1 MKQILSQ
8 TIVFLLLIVTVSCS
22 GDNPSSKTSS
32 HTLRQQ
38 AANSAQ
44 PTEVPAFDADS
55 AYHYI
60 AQQLE
65 FGPRVPGTVAQE
77 KTATWLA
84 DELRRHG
91 AEVFVQKGN
100 VKAYNGTR
108 LPIFNIIGS
117 YNPTAKKRVLLI
129 AHWDSRHIADHDPN
143 LKKRTQPVPGANDGA
158 SGVGVLLEMAR
169 QIGKQN
175 PPIGIDIFLT
185 DAEDYGAPQD
195 WDGSH
200 SENHWALGTQYWCKR
215 PHQPGYRASY
225 GILLDMVGAANAKFY
240 KEYFS
245 MRYAGYYV
253 DKIWETAARLGYG
266 DYFIETEGGAITD
279 DHYFINRMMGIPTLD
294 IIHTET
300 EGDQT
305 FFPFWHTTDDTLDK
319 ISKQTLQAVGE
330 TVMHTLWE

>member
-1 MKQILSQ
+1 MKHILSQ
-8 TIVFLLLIVTVSCS
+8 TLAILLLIVTTACTAENTSHQRS
-22 GDNPSSKTSS
+22 SNPILTESDPKSS
-32 HTLRQQ
+32 
-38 AANSAQ
+38 
-44 PTEVPAFDADS
+44 PIVVPAFDTDS

-60 AQQLE
+60 AQQMA
-65 FGPRVPGTVAQE
+65 FGPRVPGSTAQE
-77 KTATWLA
+77 KAATWLA

-117 YNPTAKKRVLLI
+117 YNPSAKNRVLLV

-143 LKKRTQPVPGANDGA
+143 PKKRNQPVPGANDGA
-158 SGVGVLLEMAR
+158 SGVGILLEIAR
-169 QIGKQN
+169 QIGKHN
-175 PPIGIDIFLT
+175 PPIGIDILLA

-195 WDGSH
+195 WNGSH
-200 SENHWALGTQYWCKR
+200 AENHWALGTQYWCRR
-215 PHQPGYRASY
+215 PHQPGYRATY
-225 GILLDMVGAANAKFY
+225 GILLDMVGAANARFY

-253 DKIWETAARLGYG
+253 DKIWKTAAQLGYSN
-266 DYFIETEGGAITD
+266 YFIETEGGAITD

-294 IIHTET
+294 IIHTEI
-300 EGDQT
+300 EGEQT

-330 TVMHTLWE
+330 IVMHTLWE